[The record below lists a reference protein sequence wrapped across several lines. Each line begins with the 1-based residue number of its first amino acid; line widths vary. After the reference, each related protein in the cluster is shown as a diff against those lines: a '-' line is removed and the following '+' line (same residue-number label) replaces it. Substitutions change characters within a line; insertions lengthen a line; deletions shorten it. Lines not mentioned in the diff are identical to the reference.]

1 MRLPARAAPV
11 VVVAARWAT
20 EDEDDMAVTMQAS
33 GIQQA
38 VSRLQALRAAA
49 ALLART
55 DCRVGS
61 PSPVAL
67 WQNAGTQ
74 PHLIRARNA
83 RALHWEG
90 GGTRFA
96 RSVRH
101 PGTRPLRFFER
112 GAQQARPQIASFV
125 RVGLAQVAAGAP
137 PQAAAA
143 GLMQGGRAA
152 RDAIRALA
160 PRQSGAMAATIGV
173 YVDGRLVA

>member
-1 MRLPARAAPV
+1 
-11 VVVAARWAT
+11 
-20 EDEDDMAVTMQAS
+20 MAVTMQAS

-38 VSRLQALRAAA
+38 VSRLQAVLAAA
-49 ALLART
+49 QLVQRT
-55 DCRVGS
+55 SVVVGS
-61 PSPVAL
+61 PSSIAAM
-67 WQNAGTQ
+67 QNAGTR

-83 RALHWEG
+83 RALRFEVG

-137 PQAAAA
+137 PQAAVA
-143 GLMQGGRAA
+143 GMVQGGRAA

-173 YVDGRLVA
+173 YIDGRLVA

>member
-1 MRLPARAAPV
+1 MAA
-11 VVVAARWAT
+11 
-20 EDEDDMAVTMQAS
+20 TMSVS
-33 GIQQA
+33 GMQQA
-38 VSRLQALRAAA
+38 ISRLQALHAAA
-49 ALLART
+49 SLLART

-61 PSPVAL
+61 PSKIAL
-67 WQNAGTQ
+67 YANAGTR

-83 RALHWEG
+83 RALRFEASG
-90 GGTRFA
+90 STRFS

-137 PQAAAA
+137 PQAAVA
-143 GLMQGGRAA
+143 GLVQGGRAA

-160 PRQSGAMAATIGV
+160 PYQSSRYSAAGAEGPRAAHMRDSIGV
-173 YVDGRLVA
+173 YVDGRLVEAA

>member
-1 MRLPARAAPV
+1 
-11 VVVAARWAT
+11 
-20 EDEDDMAVTMQAS
+20 MAVMMQAS

-38 VSRLQALRAAA
+38 VSRLQALRVAA
-49 ALLART
+49 ALLARI

-61 PSPVAL
+61 PSKIAL
-67 WQNAGTQ
+67 YMNAGTQ

-83 RALHWEG
+83 RALRFATAG
-90 GGTRFA
+90 GSIRFA

-137 PQAAAA
+137 PQSAVA
-143 GLMQGGRAA
+143 GLVQGGRAA

-160 PRQSGAMAATIGV
+160 PRRSGAMAATIGV
-173 YVDGRLVA
+173 YIDGRLVA

>member
-1 MRLPARAAPV
+1 
-11 VVVAARWAT
+11 
-20 EDEDDMAVTMQAS
+20 MAVTMQAS

-38 VSRLQALRAAA
+38 ASRLQALHAAA

-61 PSPVAL
+61 PSPVAR
-67 WQNAGTQ
+67 WQNLGTP

-83 RALHWEG
+83 RALRFEAG
-90 GGTRFA
+90 GSTRFS

-137 PQAAAA
+137 PQAAVA
-143 GLMQGGRAA
+143 GLMQGGRPA

-160 PRQSGAMAATIGV
+160 PQRSRAMAASIGV

>member
-1 MRLPARAAPV
+1 MAA
-11 VVVAARWAT
+11 
-20 EDEDDMAVTMQAS
+20 TMQAS

-38 VSRLQALRAAA
+38 TSRLQALHAAA

-61 PSPVAL
+61 PSKIARYM
-67 WQNAGTQ
+67 NAGTQ
-74 PHLIRARNA
+74 PHIIRARNA
-83 RALHWEG
+83 RALRFEAS

-125 RVGLAQVAAGAP
+125 RVGLAQVAAGASL
-137 PQAAAA
+137 QAAVA
-143 GLMQGGRAA
+143 GLAQGGRAA

-160 PRQSGAMAATIGV
+160 PRRSGAMAASIGV

>member
-1 MRLPARAAPV
+1 
-11 VVVAARWAT
+11 
-20 EDEDDMAVTMQAS
+20 MATMQAS
-33 GIQQA
+33 GVQQA
-38 VSRLQALRAAA
+38 MSRLQAVLAAA
-49 ALLART
+49 QLVQRT
-55 DCRVGS
+55 SVVVGS
-61 PSPVAL
+61 PSPIASM
-67 WQNAGTQ
+67 QNAGTR

-83 RALHWEG
+83 RALRFEAG
-90 GGTRFA
+90 GSTHFA

-137 PQAAAA
+137 PQAAVA
-143 GLMQGGRAA
+143 GLVQGGRAA

-160 PRQSGAMAATIGV
+160 PRRSGAMAATIGV

>member
-1 MRLPARAAPV
+1 MAA
-11 VVVAARWAT
+11 
-20 EDEDDMAVTMQAS
+20 TMQAS

-38 VSRLQALRAAA
+38 MSRLQALSAAA

-61 PSPVAL
+61 PSRIARYM
-67 WQNAGTQ
+67 NAGTQ

-83 RALHWEG
+83 RALRFEAG
-90 GGTRFA
+90 GSTRFA

-112 GAQQARPQIASFV
+112 GARQARPQIASFV

-143 GLMQGGRAA
+143 GLVQGGRAA

-160 PRQSGAMAATIGV
+160 PYRTSRDPAPGAEGPRAAHMRDSIGV

>member
-1 MRLPARAAPV
+1 MAA
-11 VVVAARWAT
+11 
-20 EDEDDMAVTMQAS
+20 TMQVS
-33 GIQQA
+33 GIQQMM
-38 VSRLQALRAAA
+38 SRLQALHTAA

-61 PSPVAL
+61 PSPIAL
-67 WQNAGTQ
+67 YMNAGTQ

-83 RALHWEG
+83 RVLRFQVG
-90 GGTRFA
+90 GSTRFA

-137 PQAAAA
+137 PQAAVA
-143 GLMQGGRAA
+143 GLVQGGRAA

-160 PRQSGAMAATIGV
+160 PYQSSRDPAPGTEGPPAVHMRDSIGV
-173 YVDGRLVA
+173 YVNGRLVA

>member
-1 MRLPARAAPV
+1 
-11 VVVAARWAT
+11 
-20 EDEDDMAVTMQAS
+20 MATMQAS
-33 GIQQA
+33 GIQQ
-38 VSRLQALRAAA
+38 VTSRLQALRAAA

-67 WQNAGTQ
+67 WQNRGTP

-83 RALHWEG
+83 RALRFVTS

-112 GAQQARPQIASFV
+112 GVEQARPQIASFV
-125 RVGLAQVAAGAP
+125 RVGLAQVAAGAS

-160 PRQSGAMAATIGV
+160 PRRSGAMAATIGV

>member
-1 MRLPARAAPV
+1 MAA
-11 VVVAARWAT
+11 
-20 EDEDDMAVTMQAS
+20 TMSVS
-33 GIQQA
+33 GMQQA
-38 VSRLQALRAAA
+38 MSRLQALHAAA
-49 ALLART
+49 VLLART

-61 PSPVAL
+61 PSKIAL
-67 WQNAGTQ
+67 FMNAGTQ

-83 RALHWEG
+83 RALRFQTS

-143 GLMQGGRAA
+143 GLVQGGRAA

-160 PRQSGAMAATIGV
+160 PRRSGAMAASIGV